1 MQITLPSLYVVLPP
15 RKYSRL
21 PALIMNIDAK
31 FAVRSRECFH
41 IAACP
46 SRIAERIWLCYWSIF
61 YFIISIPTWTS
72 SIRHQ
77 TNKALVYQE
86 KMSVQ

>member
-21 PALIMNIDAK
+21 PPLIMNIDAK

-46 SRIAERIWLCYWSIF
+46 SRIAERI
-61 YFIISIPTWTS
+61 
-72 SIRHQ
+72 
-77 TNKALVYQE
+77 
-86 KMSVQ
+86 